1 MKSLEFAV
9 TAKIQRGLAS
19 RSIIIRY
26 FDKSLINLVDNQMIF
41 FFCLQ
46 YETARLAKRLVM
58 WREKELCEEIK
69 LFLPEESDRA
79 MKLKMSDQDFKRTV
93 ITIAEGLIKT

>member
-1 MKSLEFAV
+1 
-9 TAKIQRGLAS
+9 
-19 RSIIIRY
+19 
-26 FDKSLINLVDNQMIF
+26 MIF

-79 MKLKMSDQDFKRTV
+79 MKLKMSD
-93 ITIAEGLIKT
+93 

>member
-26 FDKSLINLVDNQMIF
+26 FANIVTVVPVGVFCNTF
-41 FFCLQ
+41 FRGYNCMLN
-46 YETARLAKRLVM
+46 
-58 WREKELCEEIK
+58 C
-69 LFLPEESDRA
+69 
-79 MKLKMSDQDFKRTV
+79 
-93 ITIAEGLIKT
+93 